1 MLLPGIGSRVRDSGV
16 WPFSNSVLR
25 VAAELRAIPGVAAVG
40 EPESRAGDLTF
51 RNNVFFTV
59 FEENTLSSTETTRL
73 VDAISA
79 TLATAQGST
88 RFMVELDL
96 GEISVGIS
104 PIAGLNADRLELASD
119 LAQLDGVVRATVLW
133 PDQNDDLIIDESN
146 SSLNVWV
153 QARAGSPLAL
163 LDLVRPY
170 LGVTDPP
177 QVTAVILGSNP
188 VRERVYSWGA
198 ADDIE
203 GGTRQLTVQ
212 GDDAA
217 LWHVIGQLE
226 NAEDVSGYIV
236 HHSGAFIAFD
246 EGVDVRDAISAL
258 SVPTE
263 WQYIE
268 ALTPA
273 GKDEWAQEHFNV
285 RVETTPEGT

>member
-1 MLLPGIGSRVRDSGV
+1 M
-16 WPFSNSVLR
+16 
-25 VAAELRAIPGVAAVG
+25 
-40 EPESRAGDLTF
+40 
-51 RNNVFFTV
+51 
-59 FEENTLSSTETTRL
+59 ETTRL

-146 SSLNVWV
+146 SSLNVLV
-153 QARAGSPLAL
+153 QARAGFPLAL
-163 LDLVRPY
+163 IDLVRPY

-177 QVTAVILGSNP
+177 QVTAVILGSSP

-203 GGTRQLTVQ
+203 GGTLQLTVQ
-212 GDDAA
+212 GDDAE
-217 LWHVIGQLE
+217 LLNVIGQLE
-226 NAEDVSGYIV
+226 DSEDVSGYLV
-236 HHSGAFIAFD
+236 HHFGAFIAFD
-246 EGVDVRDAISAL
+246 EGVDVRDVINAL
-258 SVPTE
+258 SLPTE

-268 ALTPA
+268 ARTPA
-273 GKDEWAQEHFNV
+273 GKDEWAQKHFNV
-285 RVETTPEGT
+285 RVEPISEGT